1 MRPLNARARWL
12 ILPGLSAAGGLLA
25 GLAFLS
31 GWEIVVV
38 GGLLGLATALATTI
52 APKAWIAV
60 LLAPVFATLGMAAS
74 AWLYWYFPGEPHLAL
89 RYVLSPSMQIL
100 GLLTTAPNVVL
111 HGVRMK
117 RTPAWF
123 PVGLTLAI
131 AAGVASGFTLN
142 EASGQGSPTQFIS
155 FCVIL
160 NASGAVALE
169 VALRRSAG

>member
-1 MRPLNARARWL
+1 MRPLSRPARWL

-25 GLAFLS
+25 GLAF
-31 GWEIVVV
+31 GGREIIVV

-52 APKAWIAV
+52 APKLWIAG

-89 RYVLSPSMQIL
+89 RYVLIPSTQIL
-100 GLLTTAPNVVL
+100 SMLTTAPNAAL
-111 HGVRMK
+111 HGLRMK

-123 PVGLTLAI
+123 PMGLTLAI
-131 AAGVASGFTLN
+131 AAGVAAGFTLN
-142 EASGQGSPTQFIS
+142 EAFGFDNPAKYIL